1 MTCPATFGRELLDGI
16 GLVRS
21 AFPGMDA
28 DWAVS
33 GSMM

>member
-1 MTCPATFGRELLDGI
+1 MTCPATWKRELLDGI
-16 GLVRS
+16 GGARR